1 MQYISRPHHYIGNR
15 RQENSGLGRIGVSGQ
30 ISRTTPPV
38 DRHLNRS
45 QGGIYI
51 YWVERIGLGGV
62 GQFYRAS
69 LKHINKDALPHIK
82 YYRHVFAAS
91 IYGTPATKCEM
102 ADHPRRKDLL
112 QRIGV
117 PGCPVHRAGV
127 PCLAILLIPAVLRA
141 RVIT

>member
-1 MQYISRPHHYIGNR
+1 M
-15 RQENSGLGRIGVSGQ
+15 
-30 ISRTTPPV
+30 
-38 DRHLNRS
+38 
-45 QGGIYI
+45 
-51 YWVERIGLGGV
+51 ERIGLGGV

-117 PGCPVHRAGV
+117 PVCPVHRAGV

-141 RVIT
+141 RVIM